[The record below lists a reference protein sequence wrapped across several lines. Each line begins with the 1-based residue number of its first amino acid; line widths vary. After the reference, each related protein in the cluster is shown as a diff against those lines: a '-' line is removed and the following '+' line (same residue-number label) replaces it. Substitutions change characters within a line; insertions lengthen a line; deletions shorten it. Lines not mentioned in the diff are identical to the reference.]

1 MPVAFF
7 DVVVVG
13 RANAAQLQGAAL
25 RYGASHQL
33 PANLPHSSQCHCR
46 HHYAAEE
53 ERDGPEGDE
62 REERILSNEA
72 SCSFG
77 AHEAKLEPA
86 SLCCSVHPGKRSNT
100 WRLVAGSGIEDSS
113 AAGRKPDNS
122 LSRQS
127 LNASCTRHCEVYGA
141 TEKPSRYRAECD
153 DQ

>member
-1 MPVAFF
+1 MCCPVP
-7 DVVVVG
+7 G
-13 RANAAQLQGAAL
+13 RPREPRHLRRATL

-100 WRLVAGSGIEDSS
+100 WRLAAGSGIEDSL
-113 AAGRKPDNS
+113 AAGRKPTIHS
-122 LSRQS
+122 
-127 LNASCTRHCEVYGA
+127 
-141 TEKPSRYRAECD
+141 
-153 DQ
+153 